1 MARFRFLFAT
11 LLIVWAASSNA
22 AADADGYR
30 LGTGDKLRIKV
41 LEWPDLSGE
50 YTVSPAAT
58 VSMPIVGELR
68 AEGTTPSELAGAISD
83 RLREAVKLTNA
94 PSTTVEIVAFR
105 PFFVLGDVQRPGEYA
120 YRPGLTVLQA
130 ISIAGGYYRPAEA
143 VFRLERDAISAKGDI
158 IVHIRQAKQLAARI
172 ARLEAEQK
180 NSASIA
186 FPRDLD
192 ATAGSPD
199 FVVMEE
205 ERAILAANNDALAK
219 TLESLDRYRE
229 LYEQEIT
236 TVKAQIATEKRQ
248 YAAVEKEFE
257 SIKSL
262 ADRGLSSLSR
272 QLASERTLA
281 QIAGTIQ
288 GLEAT
293 ILRARQNISQTE
305 QRRLDTLNERTA
317 RINSD
322 LQKTRAEAKES
333 AERLQT
339 ARDLLVEA
347 EVTGPALYG
356 ATQLQDAAPMFS
368 IARTVDGEVREIAVA
383 SSATVQPGD
392 VLSVERKRPSSRQQ
406 SGLRRDFAE
415 GVNGRRGVADAD
427 RLGDRR

>member
-1 MARFRFLFAT
+1 MARSKFLCAA
-11 LLIVWAASSNA
+11 LLMAWAMASNA
-22 AADADGYR
+22 AAEGYR
-30 LGTGDKLRIKV
+30 LGTGDKLRVKV

-58 VSMPIVGELR
+58 ISMPIVGELR
-68 AEGTTPSELAGAISD
+68 AEGITPAELAGAISD
-83 RLREAVKLTNA
+83 RLREAVKLAST
-94 PSTTVEIVAFR
+94 PSATVEIVAFR

-143 VFRLERDAISAKGDI
+143 VFRLERDAIAAKGDI
-158 IVHIRQAKQLAARI
+158 VVHARQARQLAARI

-180 NSASIA
+180 NAASVA

-192 ATAGSPD
+192 DAPGSSD
-199 FVVMEE
+199 LVIVEE
-205 ERAILAANNDALAK
+205 ERAIFAANNDALAK
-219 TLESLDRYRE
+219 TLDTLDRYRQ

-236 TVKAQIATEKRQ
+236 AVREQIATEKRQ

-257 SIKSL
+257 NIKSL

-305 QRRLDTLNERTA
+305 QRRIDALSARTS
-317 RINSD
+317 RINAD
-322 LQKTRAEAKES
+322 LQKARAEAKEN

-347 EVTGPALYG
+347 EVTGPALY
-356 ATQLQDAAPMFS
+356 ADTQLQDAAPLFT
-368 IARTVDGEVREIAVA
+368 IARPVDGEIREIAAA
-383 SSATVQPGD
+383 SNAAVQPGD
-392 VLSVERKRPSSRQQ
+392 VLTVERRRASSRQQ
-406 SGLRRDFAE
+406 SGLRRDLAEKAREQASAKPEGE
-415 GVNGRRGVADAD
+415 GVRR
-427 RLGDRR
+427 

>member
-1 MARFRFLFAT
+1 MARFRFLFAA
-11 LLIVWAASSNA
+11 LLMGWAALSHA
-22 AADADGYR
+22 AADGYR

-68 AEGTTPSELAGAISD
+68 AEGTMPSELASAISD
-83 RLREAVKLTNA
+83 RLREAVKLTSA
-94 PSTTVEIVAFR
+94 PSTTVEIIAFR

-143 VFRLERDAISAKGDI
+143 VFRLERDAISARGDI

-180 NSASIA
+180 NSASVT

-192 ATAGSPD
+192 AAAGSPD

-205 ERAILAANNDALAK
+205 ERAIFAANNDALAK

-229 LYEQEIT
+229 LYEQEIA
-236 TVKAQIATEKRQ
+236 TVKEQIATEKRQ
-248 YAAVEKEFE
+248 YAAVQKEFE
-257 SIKSL
+257 NIKSL

-305 QRRLDTLNERTA
+305 QRRLDTLNERTG
-317 RINSD
+317 RINGD

-347 EVTGPALYG
+347 EVTGPALYDTTRLEG
-356 ATQLQDAAPMFS
+356 AAPMFS
-368 IARTVDGEVREIAVA
+368 IARAVDGEVREIAVA
-383 SSATVQPGD
+383 SNAAVQPGD
-392 VLSVERKRPSSRQQ
+392 VLNVERKRPSPRQQ
-406 SGLRRDFAE
+406 SGLRRDLAE
-415 GVNGRRGVADAD
+415 AADGRRGVGAD
-427 RLGDRR
+427 RLGGPR